1 MCTGK
6 TWVLSLKL
14 TPTGSRNQDLSI
26 FGKPTVRST
35 AADKLKWFWSS
46 PHKRNS
52 RYSNPKVFFPFISAV
67 RIRKIKERKDLSI
80 KKAMQPFYCL
90 VARCLCKSSW
100 RSFKSR
106 GGLGLSRE
114 ESICTAIE
122 APKEEAGLPL
132 PRAHAQQPFLFDKK
146 SQQQGE
152 PSRVILIADDLN
164 PQSFFILHLLRPG
177 G

>member
-26 FGKPTVRST
+26 FGKPTIRPT
-35 AADKLKWFWSS
+35 AADKLKMVLIITTQKKFQIF
-46 PHKRNS
+46 KFQG
-52 RYSNPKVFFPFISAV
+52 FFPFISAV

-80 KKAMQPFYCL
+80 KKAMQPLYCL

-100 RSFKSR
+100 RWSFKSR

-114 ESICTAIE
+114 KSICTAIE

-164 PQSFFILHLLRPG
+164 PQASSFRIC
-177 G
+177 